1 MTDIGSPLDVIRS
14 VRPSIAG
21 LRILDIGCGSGG
33 LAKQLAGN
41 GAIVHG
47 IDPLPDAIRVA
58 SAAVPTAMF
67 TTAVAEELPFATG
80 EFDLTTIVN
89 SLHHVPE
96 VAMPAA
102 LREAVRVLRPDGSL
116 IVIEPLASGS
126 FFAALRPVEDET
138 AVRHAAQR
146 AIKAALAAGELA
158 RSASFE
164 YVRKEVFGSVD
175 DFFERIVAV
184 DPSRHAVIE
193 SDRQTIAAAV
203 LTAAGRDDRG
213 RLLLEQPVRVDVL
226 VRFSASG

>member
-1 MTDIGSPLDVIRS
+1 
-14 VRPSIAG
+14 
-21 LRILDIGCGSGG
+21 
-33 LAKQLAGN
+33 
-41 GAIVHG
+41 
-47 IDPLPDAIRVA
+47 LPDAIRVA

-146 AIKAALAAGELA
+146 AIAAALAAGELA

-164 YVRKEVFGSVD
+164 YVRRDVFGSVD

-193 SDRQTIAAAV
+193 SDRQTVAAAV
-203 LTAAGRDDRG
+203 LAVASRDDRG